1 MVAIEKASEM
11 FNSLGLEK
19 FQAEGL
25 LRLYAEYLDS
35 NKRRNK
41 DRLIF
46 EVCPKCG
53 KVHPHIIKGGMS
65 GSGKQMY
72 RCTECGRRFVYDTGT
87 FSFYSHQ
94 DRDKWAR
101 FIQMTM
107 EKDSLKKC
115 AEALDINPSTAFY
128 MRHKLMCYLESEAES
143 TRLGND
149 VQLDEKFLKTSH
161 KSCPVNEMDH
171 GKQFEF
177 GKETYSKLQVCL
189 LTGADGD
196 GKAYARSFNVGS
208 AKSKDAENL
217 DSHVTNGA
225 CFTTDGTHLYNGVI
239 RRKNGFHK
247 ICKDCSDHE
256 AEINLN
262 RINSFHSSIEEF
274 NRRYRGVKS
283 KYVNRYAALFSLS
296 WNLKRMRSDRDML
309 YKTVFNYAR
318 EYSEVIRNT
327 ELSERNIYTPED
339 ILWRAG

>member
-1 MVAIEKASEM
+1 M
-11 FNSLGLEK
+11 
-19 FQAEGL
+19 
-25 LRLYAEYLDS
+25 
-35 NKRRNK
+35 
-41 DRLIF
+41 
-46 EVCPKCG
+46 
-53 KVHPHIIKGGMS
+53 
-65 GSGKQMY
+65 
-72 RCTECGRRFVYDTGT
+72 
-87 FSFYSHQ
+87 
-94 DRDKWAR
+94 
-101 FIQMTM
+101 
-107 EKDSLKKC
+107 
-115 AEALDINPSTAFY
+115 
-128 MRHKLMCYLESEAES
+128 
-143 TRLGND
+143 
-149 VQLDEKFLKTSH
+149 
-161 KSCPVNEMDH
+161 
-171 GKQFEF
+171 
-177 GKETYSKLQVCL
+177 QVCI

-296 WNLKRMRSDRDML
+296 WNLKGMRSDRDML
-309 YKTVFNYAR
+309 YKTAFNYAR